1 MNTAQPKPRA
11 WRSRQH
17 DGIVLIDC
25 LIYIAVFFV
34 IVNLAFAAL
43 YRTWD
48 AHRALNRS
56 ADDIVAALRAGER
69 WRADIRAATGTIV
82 QQAGAAEDVLT
93 IPQASGTVTYHWRG
107 QQLLRS
113 GADGKRSDVL
123 LQRVQSSRMQAD
135 PRGNG
140 VPWRWELELKT
151 SHAKARLHPL
161 FTFLAVPPAAKP

>member
-1 MNTAQPKPRA
+1 MKTAQPG
-11 WRSRQH
+11 SRLHRQL

-25 LIYIAVFFV
+25 LIYLAVFFV

-48 AHRALNRS
+48 ANRAMNRS
-56 ADDIVAALRAGER
+56 ADDIVAALQAGER
-69 WRADIRAATGTIV
+69 WRADIRAATGPITR
-82 QQAGAAEDVLT
+82 QADAAGDVLT
-93 IPQASGTVTYHWRG
+93 IPQADGVVIYRWRG
-107 QQLLRS
+107 QQLSRS
-113 GADGKRSDVL
+113 AADGKKSAVI
-123 LQRVQSSRMQAD
+123 LQRVQTSRMEAD
-135 PRGNG
+135 PRGSV